1 MYFATRM
8 NEVIQ
13 KKFWDGIPLAARLYS
28 GGKEGVVVRE
38 NGKSRPLNP
47 HVEPNRD
54 RRHSFSWGS
63 TNPEGKLLAMAL
75 LKDAL
80 EDDNRAYELADVFAA
95 RVISILPERWTMT
108 RQRIVSY
115 ADVMALEKINDN
127 LFALITPGKA
137 LPQGGG

>member
-1 MYFATRM
+1 M

-13 KKFWDGIPLAARLYS
+13 QKFWNGIPIAARLYS

-47 HVEPNRD
+47 HVDPNRD
-54 RRHSFSWGS
+54 RRSNFSWGS
-63 TNPEGKLLAMAL
+63 ANPEGKLLAMAL

-80 EDDNRAYELADVFAA
+80 EDDNRASELADVFAG

-108 RQRIVSY
+108 RKRIISY
-115 ADVMALEKINDN
+115 ADVMALEKINDI
-127 LFALITPGKA
+127 LFAPVTPENTKSI
-137 LPQGGG
+137 